1 MGPAAHRGIH
11 DKPTGVISM
20 AFPDAMK
27 QLVFI
32 RANRQCECERLGH
45 DHDER
50 CLVVLREEEAH
61 FHHRIA
67 AVRGGGDTY
76 ANCEMLCPECYSRL
90 PRLVEASGGTD
101 GEDGGRGA
109 AAPNAA

>member
-1 MGPAAHRGIH
+1 
-11 DKPTGVISM
+11 
-20 AFPDAMK
+20 MK

-32 RANRQCECERLGH
+32 RANRQCECERVGH

-50 CLVVLREEEAH
+50 CLVVLREEESH

-67 AVRGGGDTY
+67 VVRGGGDTY

-90 PRLVEASGGTD
+90 PRLVEAPTGPDDESD
-101 GEDGGRGA
+101 GPGEA
-109 AAPNAA
+109 ATSAA

>member
-1 MGPAAHRGIH
+1 MGPAAQRGIH
-11 DKPTGVISM
+11 DNHGGDSM
-20 AFPDAMK
+20 AFPEAMK

-32 RANRQCECERLGH
+32 RANRQCECERVGH

-50 CLVVLREEEAH
+50 CLVALREEEAH

-67 AVRGGGDTY
+67 VVRGGGDTY

-90 PRLVEASGGTD
+90 PRLVEAPAGAD
-101 GEDGGRGA
+101 GESTET
-109 AAPNAA
+109 APNAA